1 MASHLGPYSLCVGLI
16 IPLSR
21 RRLGETSWQQP
32 SVSQVW
38 AWQPLSPVL
47 GPSGRLTPRLCRDP
61 EACLPVT
68 PDGIELGA
76 AGSGQRS
83 PSGRSGSQLSPK
95 GRRCQGPRRCGLRV
109 PWWTHTPSGK
119 AQGAS
124 CRQGWG
130 RSREPFVMG
139 RVHLRDGGGA
149 AVATAGGGPGE
160 EGPGVVMAQE
170 VPGLGC
176 QGPELSTWLRGP
188 CGAWLR
194 GCVPSRSPLCSSAW

>member
-130 RSREPFVMG
+130 RSREPFVTG
-139 RVHLRDGGGA
+139 RVHPAGWGRCCCSHRRWWPRGGRSWSGDGP
-149 AVATAGGGPGE
+149 GGPR
-160 EGPGVVMAQE
+160 
-170 VPGLGC
+170 PGL
-176 QGPELSTWLRGP
+176 P
-188 CGAWLR
+188 GA
-194 GCVPSRSPLCSSAW
+194 